1 VTPFGLSG
9 RAVSPTARAV
19 FALLAFVLLALA
31 IASRP
36 TKRLNDF
43 DQSFYT
49 TIAYDLD
56 RHGVFSNGMFDGVDS
71 TSAMLP
77 PGMFFAPLYP
87 VLVLATT
94 KVDVRF
100 AAAFSCAVEAN
111 HGKRKG
117 EECEIYALPIHI
129 LHAALLAAAVLAI
142 ATAAEIIVGC
152 AAAFY
157 LAGLFATAGFA
168 MEAELFSYIM
178 TESLTVALFSI
189 LLLVALLAARS
200 GAARYWVLSGVTL
213 GLLCLTRGSYLVL
226 AIALPALALIGRQR
240 LFGSPMRFGFQQL
253 SAFAFG
259 LALIVMPWLARN
271 AISIGQFRFAEEYG
285 SAALVERFAYNS
297 MTPSEFA
304 LAFPYC
310 VPALGPV
317 VVDNLFG
324 PETMRRF
331 NWAREGGFFA
341 SGRKHR
347 LALVEQ
353 HGRLDPVIGKI
364 VQAELGE
371 NWWRYLLVSL
381 PIAWCGMWV
390 AGIWSLI
397 ALPLFAFVL
406 MQSYRQ
412 RNPVLLLYG
421 APAIVMLG
429 LHAAVA
435 NHYSRYNLG
444 LVGPLSVAAA
454 MVVLEFLTRRARL
467 RGTR

>member
-1 VTPFGLSG
+1 VTRFGLSG
-9 RAVSPTARAV
+9 RAASPTARAV
-19 FALLAFVLLALA
+19 FALLAFGLLALA

-71 TSAMLP
+71 TSAMPP

-87 VLVLATT
+87 LLVLATT
-94 KVDVRF
+94 KVDARF
-100 AAAFSCAVEAN
+100 AVAFTCAVEAN

-117 EECEIYALPIHI
+117 EECDIYARPIHL
-129 LHAALLAAAVLAI
+129 LHAFLLAAAVLAI
-142 ATAAEIIVGC
+142 AAAAEIIVGW

-157 LAGLFATAGFA
+157 LAGMFATAGFA

-178 TESLTVALFSI
+178 TESLTIALFSV

-200 GAARYWVLSGVTL
+200 GAARHWVLSGVTL

-226 AIALPALALIGRQR
+226 AIALPALVLMGRQG
-240 LFGSPMRFGFQQL
+240 LFGSPMRFGLRQI
-253 SAFAFG
+253 SAFGFG
-259 LALIVMPWLARN
+259 LALIVAPWLARN
-271 AISIGQFRFAEEYG
+271 AMSIGQFRFSEEYG

-310 VPALGPV
+310 VPAVGPL
-317 VVDNLFG
+317 VVDSVFG

-331 NWAREGGFFA
+331 NWAREGGFFHQ
-341 SGRKHR
+341 GRKHR
-347 LALVEQ
+347 LELVEQ
-353 HGRLDPVIGKI
+353 HGRLDPVIGNI
-364 VQAELGE
+364 VQEELRE
-371 NWWRYLLVSL
+371 NWWRYLLVSI

-390 AGIWSLI
+390 AGVWSL
-397 ALPLFAFVL
+397 
-406 MQSYRQ
+406 
-412 RNPVLLLYG
+412 VLLPFFALALVQMYRSRRPLLFLYS

-444 LVGPLSVAAA
+444 LIGPLSIGAA
-454 MVVLEFLTRRARL
+454 MVILEFLTRKGR
-467 RGTR
+467 RGANR